1 MPLLLFLLM
10 TILQARPGGGM
21 PQQPGDDGSGALG
34 GGLCCFGCGFVYFL
48 IPLLMIIGMWK
59 VFAKAGQPG
68 WASLIP
74 IYNVYVICEIAG
86 TPDNFIFLLIPVL
99 NIYYLFVTYIE
110 FCKKFGKETGFAI
123 GLVLLAPVF
132 WCILGFGSAQYRSG
146 RRKKKKRRDDYDDD
160 EGDDD
165 DDDDGPRS
173 KRRSHD
179 DDDDDDGVQSEP
191 RASKRKRQRDDDDEE
206 IQEDP
211 RPSKRKRPRD
221 DDDE

>member
-1 MPLLLFLLM
+1 MLLFLLLS
-10 TILQARPGGGM
+10 ILQVRPGGGM
-21 PQQPGDDGSGALG
+21 TPQPPDDGSGSGGALG
-34 GGLCCFGCGFVYFL
+34 GTLCCFGCGFLYIL

-74 IYNVYVICEIAG
+74 IYNVYVVCEIAG

-99 NIYYLFVTYIE
+99 NIYYLFITYIE

-160 EGDDD
+160 EDDEDDRPRSKRRSYDEDDEDEPRPSKRGRPRDD
-165 DDDDGPRS
+165 DDDDGI
-173 KRRSHD
+173 
-179 DDDDDDGVQSEP
+179 Q
-191 RASKRKRQRDDDDEE
+191 DE
-206 IQEDP
+206 P

-221 DDDE
+221 DDDD